1 MSAKVKTIPALMS
14 RPANLSTNLAVLH
27 MAGTPFTVLSYLWP
41 DIDVQRG
48 LHAVRGAP
56 QPGSISWTNPASNHA
71 RSQSCTGCR
80 LQCQGFSQT
89 KASAKVTFS
98 NCLTGRDVRECL
110 VPPRAVPRPHVG
122 KTASSEAF
130 PEADRRPSEISTLK

>member
-1 MSAKVKTIPALMS
+1 MSAKAKIMPADVT
-14 RPANLSTNLAVLH
+14 RPVNLSTNLSTNLAVLH

-48 LHAVRGAP
+48 PHALRGAP

-80 LQCQGFSQT
+80 LQCQGFTQT
-89 KASAKVTFS
+89 KASAKVTFL
-98 NCLTGRDVRECL
+98 NCLTGRDVCECFGASES
-110 VPPRAVPRPHVG
+110 RAAAACES
-122 KTASSEAF
+122 T
-130 PEADRRPSEISTLK
+130 RRPQRQIGRAHV